1 MFTTQVHD
9 FNPGFS
15 PNDVLWTMR
24 LPDDNPLLVDFDAG
38 EATVIGDLDLGDYT
52 KIPNSLSL
60 GAGVPAGVTFE
71 LRWSGPISREVSV
84 RDAAHGFRGLFRENT
99 ATLTWSASRSGFK
112 FVSDAANTSK
122 SVFAQLGRESNGIFF

>member
-1 MFTTQVHD
+1 MFSTQVHD
-9 FNPGFS
+9 FNPGFL
-15 PNDVLWTMR
+15 PNGVFWTVR
-24 LPDDNPLLVDFDAG
+24 LPDDNPILVDFEAG

-60 GAGVPAGVTFE
+60 GAAVPAEVAFE
-71 LRWSGPISREVSV
+71 LRWSGPISREASV
-84 RDAAHGFRGLFRENT
+84 RDTDHGFRGLFKENQ
-99 ATLTWSASRSGFK
+99 ATLSFSASRAGFK